1 MAEVAKKEIVK
12 KAVAPVKATPVKTAA
27 KKVDVKTETVKATPV
42 KVVAEKKA
50 TAEKKSVVKKTP
62 KKVTAKRNSRK
73 VLQGIVVSNKM
84 DKTGVIAITRK
95 VPHPLYKKVV
105 TKTTKLKFHDEKNEC
120 DIGDTVEIMETRHFS
135 KDKYF
140 RLVSIVEKV
149 K

>member
-1 MAEVAKKEIVK
+1 MAEAVKKE
-12 KAVAPVKATPVKTAA
+12 A
-27 KKVDVKTETVKATPV
+27 
-42 KVVAEKKA
+42 
-50 TAEKKSVVKKTP
+50 VKKTAVKAVEKAVVP
-62 KKVTAKRNSRK
+62 EKKTDTVKKPAVKKTSLTRAKKAEDKRNSRK
-73 VLQGIVVSNKM
+73 VLQGAVISNKM
-84 DKTGVIAITRK
+84 DKTGVIAIARK

-140 RLVSIVEKV
+140 RLVRIVEKV